1 MGLAWGLAA
10 AVVCA
15 LAYGAAT
22 VSRRSARARQGH
34 RRGRRRPAG
43 AHQGPV
49 PAAVR
54 GRPRAGHPGLVADLV
69 ALEKL
74 PLFAVQAI
82 MNCSLAV
89 TALLAVPLL
98 KARLTRSD
106 WTAVAAVVLGLI
118 LVGISAAESPV
129 HVGRAVHWGLL
140 VAVVVLIAGSF
151 LAIWKLGGNPVV
163 LAAFA
168 GSLFGAFAICV
179 RILPD
184 LRPTVL
190 LTDPAAYAGVV
201 ASITGFL
208 FFTTAL
214 QRGSVTVATATLVV
228 GEPGCPALLGSLAVP
243 RPHPARLRAGGGRR
257 CPVARSAGRSRCP
270 VRGGRAPPANAGP
283 GEDQD
288 AAASA
293 ESSATSD
300 GSRGPSRGRW
310 PPRRR
315 PRRAGCRPR
324 RPRSSPRAQP
334 RRSPCASSG

>member
-1 MGLAWGLAA
+1 MGLAWGLVAA
-10 AVVCA
+10 IACA

-22 VSRRSARARQGH
+22 VFQAIGA
-34 RRGRRRPAG
+34 GRTKDTAG
-43 AHQGPV
+43 AGV
-49 PAAVR
+49 D
-54 GRPRAGHPGLVADLV
+54 PRVLIRALSQLPFLAGVGLDTLGLVADLV

-98 KARLTRSD
+98 KAKLTRND
-106 WTAVAAVVLGLI
+106 WIAVGAVVLGLI
-118 LVGISAAESPV
+118 LVGISAGAESPV
-129 HVGRAVHWGLL
+129 HVGRDVHWGVL

-184 LRPTVL
+184 LHPTAL

-214 QRGSVTVATATLVV
+214 QRGSVTMATATLVV
-228 GEPGCPALLGSLAVP
+228 GETGLPALLGFTLFHDHTRHGFA
-243 RPHPARLRAGGGRR
+243 
-257 CPVARSAGRSRCP
+257 PVAVVGFLCAVGGAVALSRF
-270 VRGGRAPPANAGP
+270 GEAQAGP
-283 GEDQD
+283 SGSGSGQGVE
-288 AAASA
+288 AVS
-293 ESSATSD
+293 ESSATK
-300 GSRGPSRGRW
+300 
-310 PPRRR
+310 
-315 PRRAGCRPR
+315 
-324 RPRSSPRAQP
+324 
-334 RRSPCASSG
+334 

>member
-1 MGLAWGLAA
+1 VGLAWGLVA

-22 VSRRSARARQGH
+22 VFQAIGA
-34 RRGRRRPAG
+34 GRTKDTAG
-43 AHQGPV
+43 AGV
-49 PAAVR
+49 D
-54 GRPRAGHPGLVADLV
+54 PRVLIRALSQLPFVAGIALDTLGLVADLI

-98 KARLTRSD
+98 KAKLTRND
-106 WTAVAAVVLGLI
+106 WMAVGAVVLGLI
-118 LVGISAAESPV
+118 LVGISAGAEPPV
-129 HVGRAVHWGLL
+129 HVGRNVHWALL
-140 VAVVVLIAGSF
+140 IAVAVLIAGSF
-151 LAIWKLGGNPVV
+151 LAVWKLGGNPVV

-184 LRPTVL
+184 LRPTEL

-214 QRGSVTVATATLVV
+214 QRGSVTMATATLVV
-228 GEPGCPALLGSLAVP
+228 GETGLPALLGFTLFHDRTRHGFV
-243 RPHPARLRAGGGRR
+243 
-257 CPVARSAGRSRCP
+257 PVAVIGFLCAVGGAVALSRF
-270 VRGGRAPPANAGP
+270 GEAKAPSANAGAA
-283 GEDQD
+283 EAAAEAQD

-293 ESSATSD
+293 ESSATS
-300 GSRGPSRGRW
+300 
-310 PPRRR
+310 
-315 PRRAGCRPR
+315 
-324 RPRSSPRAQP
+324 
-334 RRSPCASSG
+334 

>member
-1 MGLAWGLAA
+1 MGLAWGLVAA
-10 AVVCA
+10 IVCA

-22 VSRRSARARQGH
+22 VFQAIGA
-34 RRGRRRPAG
+34 GRTKDTAG
-43 AHQGPV
+43 AGV
-49 PAAVR
+49 D
-54 GRPRAGHPGLVADLV
+54 PRVLIRALSQLPFLAGVGLDTVGLVADLV

-98 KARLTRSD
+98 KAKLARKD
-106 WTAVAAVVLGLI
+106 WIAVGAVVLGLI
-118 LVGISAAESPV
+118 LVGISAGAESPV
-129 HVGRAVHWGLL
+129 HVGRDVHWGVL
-140 VAVVVLIAGSF
+140 VAVVILIAGSF

-184 LRPTVL
+184 LHPTAL

-214 QRGSVTVATATLVV
+214 QRGSVTMATATLVV
-228 GEPGCPALLGSLAVP
+228 GETGLPALLGFTLFHDHTRHGFA
-243 RPHPARLRAGGGRR
+243 
-257 CPVARSAGRSRCP
+257 PVAVVGFLCAVGGAVALSRF
-270 VRGGRAPPANAGP
+270 GEAQAGP
-283 GEDQD
+283 SGSGNGQD
-288 AAASA
+288 VDAVS
-293 ESSATSD
+293 ESSATK
-300 GSRGPSRGRW
+300 
-310 PPRRR
+310 
-315 PRRAGCRPR
+315 
-324 RPRSSPRAQP
+324 
-334 RRSPCASSG
+334 

>member
-1 MGLAWGLAA
+1 VGLAWGLAA

-22 VSRRSARARQGH
+22 VFQAIGA
-34 RRGRRRPAG
+34 GRTKDTAG
-43 AHQGPV
+43 AGV
-49 PAAVR
+49 D
-54 GRPRAGHPGLVADLV
+54 PRVLIRALSQLPFVAGLALDILGLVADLV

-98 KARLTRSD
+98 KAKLTRND
-106 WTAVAAVVLGLI
+106 WVAVAAVVVGLI
-118 LVGISAAESPV
+118 LVGISAGPESPV
-129 HVGRAVHWGLL
+129 HVGRNVHWGLL
-140 VAVVVLIAGSF
+140 VAVAVLIAGSF

-184 LRPTVL
+184 LRPTEL

-214 QRGSVTVATATLVV
+214 QRGSVTIATATLVV
-228 GEPGCPALLGSLAVP
+228 GETGLPALLGFTLFHDHTRQGFV
-243 RPHPARLRAGGGRR
+243 
-257 CPVARSAGRSRCP
+257 PVAVVGFLCAVGGAVALSRFGEATP
-270 VRGGRAPPANAGP
+270 PPANAVSGQ
-283 GEDQD
+283 DQD
-288 AAASA
+288 VAASA
-293 ESSATSD
+293 ESSATS
-300 GSRGPSRGRW
+300 
-310 PPRRR
+310 
-315 PRRAGCRPR
+315 
-324 RPRSSPRAQP
+324 
-334 RRSPCASSG
+334 

>member
-22 VSRRSARARQGH
+22 VFQAIGAARTKDT
-34 RRGRRRPAG
+34 AG
-43 AHQGPV
+43 AGV
-49 PAAVR
+49 D
-54 GRPRAGHPGLVADLV
+54 PRVLIRALSQLPFLAGVGLDTVGLVADLV

-98 KARLTRSD
+98 KAKLSRKD
-106 WTAVAAVVLGLI
+106 WIAVGTVVLGLI
-118 LVGISAAESPV
+118 LVGISAGVESPV
-129 HVGRAVHWGLL
+129 HVGRDVHWGLL

-151 LAIWKLGGNPVV
+151 FAIWKLGGNPVV

-184 LRPTVL
+184 LHPVAL

-214 QRGSVTVATATLVV
+214 QRGSVTMATATLVV
-228 GEPGCPALLGSLAVP
+228 GETGLPALLGFTLFHDHTRHGFAPVAVAGFLCAVGGAVALS
-243 RPHPARLRAGGGRR
+243 RFGEAEPHP
-257 CPVARSAGRSRCP
+257 S
-270 VRGGRAPPANAGP
+270 GP
-283 GEDQD
+283 GDGQD
-288 AAASA
+288 VEAVS
-293 ESSATSD
+293 ESSATK
-300 GSRGPSRGRW
+300 
-310 PPRRR
+310 
-315 PRRAGCRPR
+315 
-324 RPRSSPRAQP
+324 
-334 RRSPCASSG
+334 

>member
-22 VSRRSARARQGH
+22 VFQAIGA
-34 RRGRRRPAG
+34 GRTKDTAG
-43 AHQGPV
+43 AGV
-49 PAAVR
+49 D
-54 GRPRAGHPGLVADLV
+54 PRVLIRALSQLPFVAGLALDTLGLVADLV

-118 LVGISAAESPV
+118 LVGISAGPESPV

-184 LRPTVL
+184 LHPTVL

-228 GEPGCPALLGSLAVP
+228 GETGLPALLGFTLFHDHTRHGFV
-243 RPHPARLRAGGGRR
+243 
-257 CPVARSAGRSRCP
+257 PVAVIGFLCAVGGAVALSRFGEAAP
-270 VRGGRAPPANAGP
+270 PPANAGS

-293 ESSATSD
+293 ESSATS
-300 GSRGPSRGRW
+300 
-310 PPRRR
+310 
-315 PRRAGCRPR
+315 
-324 RPRSSPRAQP
+324 
-334 RRSPCASSG
+334 

>member
-22 VSRRSARARQGH
+22 VFQAIGAARTKDT
-34 RRGRRRPAG
+34 AG
-43 AHQGPV
+43 AGV
-49 PAAVR
+49 D
-54 GRPRAGHPGLVADLV
+54 PRVLIRALSQLPFLAGVGMDTVGLVADLV

-98 KARLTRSD
+98 KAKLSRRD
-106 WTAVAAVVLGLI
+106 WIAVGTVVLGLI
-118 LVGISAAESPV
+118 LVGISAGAESPV
-129 HVGRAVHWGLL
+129 HVGRDVHWGLL

-151 LAIWKLGGNPVV
+151 FAIWKLGGNPVV

-184 LRPTVL
+184 LHPVAL
-190 LTDPAAYAGVV
+190 LTDPAAYAGVI

-214 QRGSVTVATATLVV
+214 QRGSVTMATATLVV
-228 GEPGCPALLGSLAVP
+228 GETGLPALLGFTLFHDHTRHGFV
-243 RPHPARLRAGGGRR
+243 
-257 CPVARSAGRSRCP
+257 PVAVVGFLCAVGGAVALSRFGEAEP
-270 VRGGRAPPANAGP
+270 HQSGP
-283 GEDQD
+283 GDGQD
-288 AAASA
+288 VGAVS
-293 ESSATSD
+293 ESSATK
-300 GSRGPSRGRW
+300 
-310 PPRRR
+310 
-315 PRRAGCRPR
+315 
-324 RPRSSPRAQP
+324 
-334 RRSPCASSG
+334 

>member
-10 AVVCA
+10 AIVCA

-22 VSRRSARARQGH
+22 VFQAIGAARTKDT
-34 RRGRRRPAG
+34 AG
-43 AHQGPV
+43 AGV
-49 PAAVR
+49 D
-54 GRPRAGHPGLVADLV
+54 PRVLIRALSQLPFLAGVGLDTVGLVADLV

-98 KARLTRSD
+98 KAKLSRKD
-106 WTAVAAVVLGLI
+106 WIAVGTVVLGLI
-118 LVGISAAESPV
+118 LVGISAGAESPV
-129 HVGRAVHWGLL
+129 HVGRDVHWGLL

-151 LAIWKLGGNPVV
+151 FAIWKLGGNPVV

-184 LRPTVL
+184 LHPVAL

-214 QRGSVTVATATLVV
+214 QRGSVTMATATLVV
-228 GEPGCPALLGSLAVP
+228 GETGLPALLGFTLFHDHTRHGFVPVAVAGFLCAVGGAVALS
-243 RPHPARLRAGGGRR
+243 RFGEAEPHP
-257 CPVARSAGRSRCP
+257 S
-270 VRGGRAPPANAGP
+270 GP
-283 GEDQD
+283 GDGQD
-288 AAASA
+288 VEAVS
-293 ESSATSD
+293 ESSATK
-300 GSRGPSRGRW
+300 
-310 PPRRR
+310 
-315 PRRAGCRPR
+315 
-324 RPRSSPRAQP
+324 
-334 RRSPCASSG
+334 

>member
-22 VSRRSARARQGH
+22 VFQAIGAARTKDT
-34 RRGRRRPAG
+34 AG
-43 AHQGPV
+43 AGV
-49 PAAVR
+49 D
-54 GRPRAGHPGLVADLV
+54 PRVLIRALSQLPFLAGVGLDTVGLVADLV

-98 KARLTRSD
+98 KAKLSRKD
-106 WTAVAAVVLGLI
+106 WIAVGTVVLGLI
-118 LVGISAAESPV
+118 LVGISAGAESPV
-129 HVGRAVHWGLL
+129 HVGRDVHWGLL

-151 LAIWKLGGNPVV
+151 FAIWKLGGNPVV

-184 LRPTVL
+184 LHPVAL

-214 QRGSVTVATATLVV
+214 QRGSVTMATATLVV
-228 GEPGCPALLGSLAVP
+228 GETGLPALLGFTLFHDHTRHGFAPVAVAGFLCAVGGAVALS
-243 RPHPARLRAGGGRR
+243 RFGEAEPHP
-257 CPVARSAGRSRCP
+257 S
-270 VRGGRAPPANAGP
+270 GP
-283 GEDQD
+283 GDGQD
-288 AAASA
+288 VEAVS
-293 ESSATSD
+293 ESSATK
-300 GSRGPSRGRW
+300 
-310 PPRRR
+310 
-315 PRRAGCRPR
+315 
-324 RPRSSPRAQP
+324 
-334 RRSPCASSG
+334 